1 MADKTVDYIRGI
13 ETGLSWL
20 REMMGY
26 EVETDVEGMVEY
38 IPHILKLIEADYLE
52 RLEKEKAGILKQ

>member
-20 REMMGY
+20 REMMDY
-26 EVETDVEGMVEY
+26 EVESDVDGMAEY
-38 IPHILKLIEADYLE
+38 IPTIIGLVEADYLE
-52 RLEKEKAGILKQ
+52 HLEKEKAKLLK

>member
-1 MADKTVDYIRGI
+1 MGDKTVDYIRGI

-26 EVETDVEGMVEY
+26 DIETDVAGMEEF
-38 IPHILKLIEADYLE
+38 IPHILSLIEADYLE
-52 RLEKEKAGILKQ
+52 RLEKEKAALYG